1 MTICAAKPCENDVAT
16 PRSTLCPRHRLI
28 KAKESGRRGGRT
40 SSGNKEVGKRKR
52 DAGAASSGNKEVGK
66 RKRDAGAIRGNMEV
80 GKTKRDAGAA
90 SSGNKEVGKRKRD
103 AGAIRGNME
112 VGKTKCDAGRRSG
125 LRRCAAMALTVKK
138 EWLDLILAGKKTWEI
153 RGTSTD
159 RRGLIH
165 FAQSGS
171 GQLRGRAK
179 LVGCRQ
185 LDRDTFMQHKRFHQI
200 RNVKMV
206 KYKKIWAWILEDAEP
221 HDMPFDYSHKQGAV
235 IFVTVRSHMGPAS

>member
-1 MTICAAKPCENDVAT
+1 M
-16 PRSTLCPRHRLI
+16 
-28 KAKESGRRGGRT
+28 
-40 SSGNKEVGKRKR
+40 EVGKRKR
-52 DAGAASSGNKEVGK
+52 DAGAASSGNKNVGKRKRDAGAASGGNMEVGK
-66 RKRDAGAIRGNMEV
+66 RKRDAGAASGGNMKV
-80 GKTKRDAGAA
+80 GKQ
-90 SSGNKEVGKRKRD
+90 
-103 AGAIRGNME
+103 
-112 VGKTKCDAGRRSG
+112 KCDAGRRSG

-235 IFVTVRSHMGPAS
+235 IFVTVRSRMGPAS

>member
-16 PRSTLCPRHRLI
+16 PRSTLCLRHRLI
-28 KAKESGRRGGRT
+28 KAKESGRT
-40 SSGNKEVGKRKR
+40 SSGNKKAGKRKR
-52 DAGAASSGNKEVGK
+52 DAGAASSGNKKVGK
-66 RKRDAGAIRGNMEV
+66 R
-80 GKTKRDAGAA
+80 KRDAGAA

-206 KYKKIWAWILEDAEP
+206 KYKKIWAWILKDAEP

-235 IFVTVRSHMGPAS
+235 IFVTVRSRMGPAS

>member
-28 KAKESGRRGGRT
+28 KAKESGRT
-40 SSGNKEVGKRKR
+40 SSGNKKAGKRKR
-52 DAGAASSGNKEVGK
+52 DAGAASSGNKK
-66 RKRDAGAIRGNMEV
+66 V

-235 IFVTVRSHMGPAS
+235 IFVTVRSRMGPAS

>member
-1 MTICAAKPCENDVAT
+1 
-16 PRSTLCPRHRLI
+16 LI

-40 SSGNKEVGKRKR
+40 SSGNKEVGKRQR
-52 DAGAASSGNKEVGK
+52 DAGAASSGNKKVGK
-66 RKRDAGAIRGNMEV
+66 RKRDAGAAGSGNM
-80 GKTKRDAGAA
+80 T
-90 SSGNKEVGKRKRD
+90 VGKRKRD
-103 AGAIRGNME
+103 AGAASGGNMK
-112 VGKTKCDAGRRSG
+112 VGKQKCDAGRRGG

-235 IFVTVRSHMGPAS
+235 IFVTVRSLMGPAS